1 MKFPF
6 RLPFFRQPRASAAP
20 RLTVQRHVPLW
31 LRVLGIL
38 LAVLVGGAIAIM
50 GWQAT
55 VGKGAT
61 QRDALLQENQIL
73 KDQLALAV
81 AHGMK
86 LQTLADT
93 AEARIKIEQTAQ
105 QDLARQLTALESD
118 NAKIKVDLAYME
130 SLLPTA
136 ASNTGAI
143 SIRRLAFDKDKTSSQ
158 WQMKALLVQADKVER
173 EFSGTLQV
181 VVTGLQN
188 GKPATWTWPDSTK
201 PDTVSKA
208 KISFKRTLRLD
219 ESLVMPV
226 EMQVKTMQLR
236 VLEGGSIRV
245 AQTVSP

>member
-6 RLPFFRQPRASAAP
+6 RIPFFRQPRASAAP
-20 RLTVQRHVPLW
+20 RLTVQKHVPLW
-31 LRVLGIL
+31 LRFFGIL
-38 LAVLVGGAIAIM
+38 LAVFVGGAVAIM

-55 VGKGAT
+55 VGKGAA
-61 QRDALLQENQIL
+61 QRDALVLENQTL
-73 KDQLALAV
+73 KEQLALSIAQTK
-81 AHGMK
+81 K

-136 ASNTGAI
+136 ASNVGAI
-143 SIRRLAFDKDKTSSQ
+143 SIRRLAFDRDKTSNQ
-158 WQMKALLVQADKVER
+158 WQMKALLVQADKAER
-173 EFSGTLQV
+173 EFSGTLQL

-201 PDTVSKA
+201 PDTIAKA
-208 KISFKRTLRLD
+208 KINFKRTLRLN
-219 ESLVMPV
+219 EAVVMPA

-236 VLEGGSIRV
+236 VLEGGAIRV
-245 AQTVSP
+245 AQTVSQ